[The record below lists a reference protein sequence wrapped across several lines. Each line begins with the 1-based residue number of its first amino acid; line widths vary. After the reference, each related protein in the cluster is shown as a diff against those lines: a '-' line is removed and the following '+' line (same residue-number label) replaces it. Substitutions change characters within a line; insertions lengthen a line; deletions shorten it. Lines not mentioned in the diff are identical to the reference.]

1 MEVNL
6 DGVKTALRLYGG
18 LEKGVLVVDDA
29 LHGIV
34 IDDRHSQYLLGG
46 LVLRRRCR
54 AMRRKEV
61 RKKKCDD
68 GGSDDETAGNE
79 SGHSNSWIGATSSRW
94 CFHN

>member
-1 MEVNL
+1 M
-6 DGVKTALRLYGG
+6 A
-18 LEKGVLVVDDA
+18 A

-34 IDDRHSQYLLGG
+34 NDDGHSRYLLGW

-54 AMRRKEV
+54 VMRRNEV

-79 SGHSNSWIGATSSRW
+79 
-94 CFHN
+94 